1 MKLKLIV
8 SACLLG
14 ASPTLFAL
22 DLLEAYQRA
31 QQNDSNWQANL
42 LQYQSD
48 QLNLGIA
55 SGNLL
60 PTVTLSGNVTRKN
73 QSADN
78 SSIEGLPAEFGELQ
92 GSSTTTRQIAV
103 TARQPLF
110 RWDAWQGYKQVKTS
124 VELSE
129 VNLRLQ
135 KQQHI
140 LQVAEAYFNVLRQQS
155 LTTAYLQEEQ
165 ALSEQLRMM
174 NAKLREGLVA
184 RSDVSEA
191 NAQYQSAQANRIST
205 QVQLVLAQEQL
216 AQLIGP
222 YQENLAV
229 LREDFQFQKPVPS
242 NIGSWTELAQNQNLE
257 ILQARLQ
264 KRYSEDAKRV
274 EQAAL
279 YPQVEAVGTYGYLK
293 QTPETVLS
301 TNGDFDQIGVEVNW
315 NLFTGGRTQKSIRQ
329 AGVNVQRSEAQLDAA
344 IRKANTDVKQSY
356 LQVETDEAKLNARK
370 AAMQSSDIV
379 SQASRAQYQEG
390 LKTMVDV
397 LLAQRN
403 AFSAKTDYLNAKYDY
418 LLHVLQLQASVGQL
432 TEKELAEMNAWLIEY
447 DRS

>member
-31 QQNDSNWQANL
+31 QQNDPNWQANL

-257 ILQARLQ
+257 ILQAHLQ